1 MMLRDDVV
9 EAVRAGQFHI
19 WTVESVDA
27 VLQLL
32 TGLPCGE
39 PDAAGVY
46 AEGSLHRLISDRLD
60 ELHPVSADD
69 IRKPQESSKLTGFAL
84 WLPAQRSQAAGNSE
98 GAHAAKLS
106 RNLPTTGLAGTLAP
120 PT

>member
-60 ELHPVSADD
+60 KFARRLHPVSADD
-69 IRKPQESSKLTGFAL
+69 MRKPQESS
-84 WLPAQRSQAAGNSE
+84 S
-98 GAHAAKLS
+98 
-106 RNLPTTGLAGTLAP
+106 
-120 PT
+120 